1 MTKYIIVVTL
11 FFSTLN
17 GMGLPNTYYKIK
29 DATAMKKYFF
39 TYMSKIAY
47 TQNKYI
53 FSDRNFIIKFYHKRH
68 NLNKIDKNYQ
78 RFITI
83 QKRYKLKFNDTL
95 EIYLKH
101 IDIIPVSLVIAQ
113 AAVESAWGKSRF
125 VKEANNLF
133 GQWTWTGEGLVP
145 KDREDGKKH
154 KIKIFPSIDSA
165 VRAYMI
171 NLNIGWAY
179 KDLREIRAKIRKE
192 GMPLTGIAISQ
203 TLINYSQKK
212 EEYIK
217 ILDIIIIKNNLKRF
231 RSKCQKE

>member
-39 TYMSKIAY
+39 TYMSKIAF
-47 TQNKYI
+47 TQNRYI
-53 FSDRNFIIKFYHKRH
+53 FEDRNFIIRFYHKRN
-68 NLNKIDKNYQ
+68 NLNKISDNYK
-78 RFITI
+78 RFIAI
-83 QKRYKLKFNDTL
+83 QKQYNLKFNDTL
-95 EIYLKH
+95 KIYLQH

-133 GQWTWTGEGLVP
+133 GQWTWTGKGLVP
-145 KDREDGKKH
+145 KSRDEGKKH

-165 VRAYMI
+165 VRGYML

-179 KDLREIRAKIRKE
+179 KDLRKTRAGIRKN
-192 GMPLTGIAISQ
+192 GMPLTGIAISK

-217 ILDIIIIKNNLKRF
+217 ILDIIIIQNRLKRF
-231 RSKCQKE
+231 DK